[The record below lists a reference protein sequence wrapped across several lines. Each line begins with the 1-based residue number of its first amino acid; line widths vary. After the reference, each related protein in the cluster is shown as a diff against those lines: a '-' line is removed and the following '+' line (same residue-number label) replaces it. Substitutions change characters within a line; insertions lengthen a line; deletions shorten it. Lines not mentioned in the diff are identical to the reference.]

1 MRFGMKHLNKWW
13 SKQFNNLPIQ
23 KAFKKFIEKILT
35 KIILPINQE
44 LFHQT
49 VQSNKK
55 LELMIK

>member
-1 MRFGMKHLNKWW
+1 MRFGMKDLNKWW

-23 KAFKKFIEKILT
+23 KTFKKYIEKILT

-44 LFHQT
+44 LFHQI

-55 LELMIK
+55 LE

>member
-1 MRFGMKHLNKWW
+1 MMRFGMKDLNKWW

-23 KAFKKFIEKILT
+23 KTFNKFIEKILI

-44 LFHQT
+44 LFHQI

-55 LELMIK
+55 LE